1 MGTPEIED
9 ILRATLEDSR
19 LSRGERK
26 AFKGWLEE
34 QAPDGQRLGYM
45 RNRIF
50 DIAAENLTSTHA
62 RQVLKWLE
70 ELTAVLRAYERTSL
84 APPTRAEGL
93 FSPGPECLNRLRH
106 LLSQTARTLD
116 ICVFTITDDRL
127 SDAVRDAYRR
137 GVTVRILSDIEKS
150 GDLGSDLRRLEH
162 DGIDV
167 RFDAAD
173 KHMHHKFAI
182 FDREVLVT
190 GSYNWTRSAA
200 DSNEENLVVSDDPR
214 LLRDFQGEFDRLW
227 EHYSP

>member
-1 MGTPEIED
+1 MGTPGIED

-34 QAPDGQRLGYM
+34 QAPDSQRLGYM

-50 DIAAENLTSTHA
+50 DLAAENLTSTRD

-70 ELTAVLRAYERTSL
+70 ELTAALRAYERESL
-84 APPTRAEGL
+84 APPTCAEGH

-106 LLSQTARTLD
+106 LLGQAARTLD

-127 SDAVRDAYRR
+127 SEAVRDAHRR
-137 GVTVRILSDIEKS
+137 GVSVRILSDMEKS
-150 GDLGSDLRRLEH
+150 GDLGSDVSRLAQ

-182 FDREVLVT
+182 FDREILVT

-200 DSNEENLVVSDDPR
+200 DSNEENLVVSDDAR

-227 EHYSP
+227 LQYAR